1 MAQNTLATLRE
12 EWLPQAMIRV
22 SRALVLMPE
31 AGGIATLI
39 CLYLVTGHPPLLA
52 LLAALLML
60 NFMVRVAA
68 LHLAGLA
75 LDGAH
80 YREADALSQLA
91 LLLYPWSADAQ
102 ALRGALALATGNAAL
117 AEAALRR
124 AIALLPGRATFHA
137 ALSGALLD
145 QERPGE
151 AAAAAREAV
160 RLDRRYGLAH
170 LYLAEAERAYG
181 ASPELIEDRL
191 RAGLA
196 VTTAPEITAALQC
209 ALAGHLL
216 AQRRVAEAT
225 LALRSAEAML
235 MRCSAVRG
243 AQIRFHLGELLAE
256 QGQIEAAREH
266 FHGAEV
272 LDPESRFA
280 AAAWRGARS

>member
-1 MAQNTLATLRE
+1 MARNTLAALRD
-12 EWLPQAMIRV
+12 EWLPNAMIHV
-22 SRALVLMPE
+22 SRALMLMPE
-31 AGGIATLI
+31 AGGIAMLI
-39 CLYLVTGHPPLLA
+39 CLYVVVGHPPLLA

-102 ALRGALALATGNAAL
+102 ALRGALALAGGE
-117 AEAALRR
+117 AEAAEASLRR
-124 AIALLPGRATFHA
+124 AIALLPGRASFHA

-145 QERPGE
+145 LGRPGE

-181 ASPELIEDRL
+181 AAPELIEDRL

-216 AQRRVAEAT
+216 AQGRMAEAT
-225 LALRSAEAML
+225 LALRSAETLL
-235 MRCSAVRG
+235 MRCSTARG
-243 AQIRFHLGELLAE
+243 AQIRFHIGELLAA
-256 QGQIEAAREH
+256 QGQIEEAREH
-266 FHGAEV
+266 FHGVEV
-272 LDPESRFA
+272 LDPDSRYA

>member
-1 MAQNTLATLRE
+1 MAKNTLATLRE
-12 EWLPQAMIRV
+12 EWLPAAMMYL
-22 SRALVLMPE
+22 SRSLVLMPE
-31 AGGIATLI
+31 VGAIAVFI
-39 CLYLVTGHPPLLA
+39 CLYLVLGHPPLLA
-52 LLAALLML
+52 LLSALLIL
-60 NFMVRVAA
+60 NFMVRAAA

-80 YREADALSQLA
+80 YHEADALSQLA
-91 LLLYPWSADAQ
+91 LLLYPWSADAL
-102 ALRGALALATGNAAL
+102 ALRGALALATGE
-117 AEAALRR
+117 AEVAEEPLRR
-124 AIALLPGRATFHA
+124 AIALLPDRATFHA

-145 QERPGE
+145 QGRPGE

-170 LYLAEAERAYG
+170 LYLAEAERVYG
-181 ASPELIEDRL
+181 AAPEFIEDRL

-216 AQRRVAEAT
+216 AQHRVAEAT
-225 LALRSAEAML
+225 LALRSAETLL
-235 MRCSAVRG
+235 MRCSTVRG

-256 QGQIEAAREH
+256 QGQIEEAREH
-266 FHGAEV
+266 FHYVEV
-272 LDPESRFA
+272 LDPESRYA